1 MPRRSQP
8 KDPEERRQ
16 EVIQLLTNFADE
28 LHREDLREKVIAL
41 IPAFHALRDLGS
53 SLVPK
58 GEANSGFDRLLLYLR
73 RYPQRIIDGDEL
85 MVVSGIGEWARRVR
99 ELRKEHGWWIYT
111 GVTFKTI
118 AEEARDAG
126 ENESADAIK
135 ELLGIEP
142 TKIKKDQYVLMRLDQ
157 DKQAAHRWH
166 QLNRIRRKKGGVK
179 AKLLEYFLEN
189 VGEQIPGEELQ
200 YLAKNKKEWARRTR
214 ELRTE
219 DGWQV
224 VTRNSGRSDLAI
236 GVYVLES
243 NIQAEEHDRDIPDD
257 VRVAV
262 LKRDNFSC
270 TWQDCGWN
278 RTMLSPDDPRK
289 FLELHHVTHHK
300 DKGPNSEENLRTL
313 CNVHHDQ
320 LHREMRNEKAN

>member
-16 EVIQLLTNFADE
+16 QVIELLQNFAEE
-28 LHREDLREKVIAL
+28 LKREDLRERVKAL

-58 GEANSGFDRLLLYLR
+58 AEANSGFDRLLLYLR

-118 AEEARDAG
+118 AEEASEAG
-126 ENESADAIK
+126 EPEDAAEIK
-135 ELLGIEP
+135 ALLGVEP
-142 TKIKKDQYVLMRLDQ
+142 SKIKKDQYVLMRLEQ
-157 DKQAAHRWH
+157 DREAAHRWH

-179 AKLLEYFLEN
+179 AKLLEYFLLN
-189 VGEQIPGEELQ
+189 VGKQIPGEELQ
-200 YLAKNKKEWARRTR
+200 YLANSKKEWARRTR

-236 GVYVLES
+236 GVYELES
-243 NIQAEEHDRDIPDD
+243 AVQAEEHDRVIPDS

-270 TWQDCGWN
+270 TWEGCGWN
-278 RTMLSPDDPRK
+278 RSKLSQGDPRK
-289 FLELHHVTHHK
+289 FLELHHVAHHK
-300 DKGPNSEENLRTL
+300 DKGANTAENLRTL

-320 LHREMRNEKAN
+320 LHREMRAT

>member
-1 MPRRSQP
+1 MPRRSQS

-16 EVIQLLTNFADE
+16 QLIHLLTNFYQE
-28 LHREDLREKVIAL
+28 LQKQDLREKVKAL
-41 IPAFHALRDLGS
+41 VPAFHALRDLGS

-58 GEANSGFDRLLLYLR
+58 SEANSGLNRLLLYLR
-73 RYPQRIIDGDEL
+73 HYPQRIIDGDEL

-99 ELRKEHGWWIYT
+99 QLRKEQGWWIYT

-126 ENESADAIK
+126 EPEDADAIK
-135 ELLGIEP
+135 ELLGVEP
-142 TKIKKDQYVLMRLDQ
+142 SKIKKDQYVLMRLDQ
-157 DKQAAHRWH
+157 DRDAAHRWH
-166 QLNRIRRKKGGVK
+166 SLNRIRRKKIGVK
-179 AKLLEYFLEN
+179 PKLLEYFLDN
-189 VGEQIPGEELQ
+189 VGKPIPGEELQ
-200 YLAKNKKEWARRTR
+200 YLANNKKEWARRTR

-236 GVYVLES
+236 GVYLLES
-243 NIQAEEHDRDIPDD
+243 AVQSEEHDRHIPDS

-262 LKRDNFSC
+262 LQRDNFCC
-270 TWQDCGWN
+270 TWEGCGWN
-278 RTMLSPDDPRK
+278 RTMLSQDDKRK
-289 FLELHHVTHHK
+289 FLELHHITHHK
-300 DKGPNSEENLRTL
+300 DKGANTVENLRTL

-320 LHREMRNEKAN
+320 LHSEMKQASKL